1 MDTLLKMQTAWEI
14 AQARNRLGSLICYG
28 IWWFESVETMDISI
42 LRPFDAAEFLRDEG
56 DMTSYL
62 AAAFEEGDADL
73 IRSALNDVARARG
86 MTALARDTGLT
97 RETLYKALGDKGNPT
112 LTTLLAIS
120 KALGVKLSV
129 AA

>member
-1 MDTLLKMQTAWEI
+1 MKKP
-14 AQARNRLGSLICYG
+14 
-28 IWWFESVETMDISI
+28 V

-86 MTALARDTGLT
+86 MTTLARDTGLT

>member
-1 MDTLLKMQTAWEI
+1 MNSHTVRA
-14 AQARNRLGSLICYG
+14 
-28 IWWFESVETMDISI
+28 
-42 LRPFDAAEFLRDEG
+42 FDAAEFLRDER

-62 AAAFEEGDADL
+62 ATAFEEGDADL
-73 IRSALNDVARARG
+73 ILSALNDVARARG

-97 RETLYKALGDKGNPT
+97 REALYNALGEKGNPT

-120 KALGVKLSV
+120 NALGVKLSV

>member
-1 MDTLLKMQTAWEI
+1 MVNMSKP
-14 AQARNRLGSLICYG
+14 
-28 IWWFESVETMDISI
+28 V
-42 LRPFDAAEFLRDEG
+42 LRPFDAIKFLRDEG
-56 DMTSYL
+56 DMTFYL

-86 MTALARDTGLT
+86 MTALAQDTGLT
-97 RETLYKALGDKGNPT
+97 REALYKALGEKGNPT

-120 KALGVKLSV
+120 KALGVKLSL